1 MIAPADSRTDTL
13 PTDTDTDIASDR
25 RRRSARLR
33 VEIAATLVGGTL
45 LVCALVASVLWK
57 SEFHAAVPAAAA
69 VILLGGPLVWAA
81 VVDLVQGKAGMN
93 ALVALAVLG
102 AATSGKYLEAG
113 GIAFFMIIAGL
124 VERRTAIG
132 AEASIESLIK
142 LTPTKALRVRRADAA
157 SGMPATDPAAVAT
170 DGESPAGE
178 AHPEEVE
185 ARLLRPGDV
194 IRVLPGDNVPADGR
208 VVRGTSTVNQ
218 ASITGESLP
227 VDKGPG
233 DEAFGGT
240 TNLTGAL
247 DITVTKAGGETVLGR
262 VRSLILEAER
272 SRTPAMRLIDAYASW
287 YTPTVLMLV
296 GVVLFF
302 ALRSDPDHAFDRA
315 IAMLVIACPSAL
327 ILATPTALVAGLS
340 AAARLGVLVK
350 SVLTLEAARNVTAIV
365 FDKTGTLT
373 TGVLTVTRLAPA
385 TDFASADLLRLA
397 ASVEANSR
405 HPVAR
410 AVTEMARRAGLRP
423 PAVEQFAEVPGRG
436 VSGVVG
442 GKRVL
447 VGRASWLADPDVI
460 EAAEVRAIAEAQAS
474 PDADGLSV
482 LHVVC
487 DGRYAGWLGLEDHAR
502 ASAAGAAD
510 RLRDLGIRRMVIL
523 TGDRESVARRVASQL
538 HFDEYKAEV
547 LPHEKLEMVDH
558 LKARGHRVAVVGDG
572 VNDAPAL
579 AAGDVSI
586 AMGAAGSDVAINSAS
601 IALLNSNLD
610 RIPFLID
617 LSRRT
622 LAVVRQNMIVGVA
635 FIVVFMALAGA
646 GYVSPVLAA
655 VLHIAS
661 GLVVVFNSARLV
673 RCGEEIEQA
682 EADLAASAA
691 SPPPTQPTSRSWK
704 SSTASPPKATT
715 IEPAYAVTES
725 T

>member
-1 MIAPADSRTDTL
+1 MIAPAVSSPDALPSDS
-13 PTDTDTDIASDR
+13 DIAGDR
-25 RRRSARLR
+25 QRRSARLR
-33 VEIAATLVGGTL
+33 LEIAATLVGGTL
-45 LVCALVASVLWK
+45 LVCALIASLLWK

-69 VILLGGPLVWAA
+69 VVLLGGPLVWAA
-81 VVDLVQGKAGMN
+81 VADLLRGEAGMN

-142 LTPTKALRVRRADAA
+142 LTPTKALLVRRAGTAPPDDAA
-157 SGMPATDPAAVAT
+157 GHAA
-170 DGESPAGE
+170 E
-178 AHPEEVE
+178 AEEVE
-185 ARLLRPGDV
+185 ARLLEPGDV

-208 VVRGTSTVNQ
+208 VIGGTSTVNQ

-240 TNLTGAL
+240 TNLTGVLEIA
-247 DITVTKAGGETVLGR
+247 VSKAGGDTVLGR

-272 SRTPAMRLIDAYASW
+272 SRTPAMRLIDRYASW

-302 ALRSDPDHAFDRA
+302 ALRSDPEGAFDRA

-340 AAARLGVLVK
+340 AAARLGVLIK
-350 SVLTLEAARNVTAIV
+350 SVVTLEAARNVTAIV

-385 TDFASADLLRLA
+385 ADVAAADLLRLA

-423 PAVEQFAEVPGRG
+423 PAVDDFSEVPGRG

-442 GKRVL
+442 GRRVL
-447 VGRASWLADPDVI
+447 VGRASWLADPESLD
-460 EAAEVRAIAEAQAS
+460 AAEVREIAEAQAS
-474 PDADGLSV
+474 SEADGLSV

-487 DGRYAGWLGLEDHAR
+487 DGRYVGWLGLEDHAR
-502 ASAAGAAD
+502 ANAEGAAD

-523 TGDRESVARRVASQL
+523 TGDRESVARRVAAQL

-547 LPHEKLEMVDH
+547 LPHEKLEMVDL

-691 SPPPTQPTSRSWK
+691 ASPPPPAQPTSRSWK

-715 IEPAYAVTES
+715 IEAAYSVTQS